1 MAWHAGKLKPAVI
14 ARKKICWT
22 AFPNLQV
29 CTRLMLTCLH
39 GLCRYPQG
47 GITFEYL
54 PAEYKYLTVRKPAKV
69 RTHHIIL
76 GGAKLKG
83 PPIFSN
89 MLSNTTTERNQAIKS
104 GTITYAVQPNGLV
117 RYLRVACANKLNSR
131 QIPLSDVCVGWGV
144 DIIHR
149 GFRRTK

>member
-1 MAWHAGKLKPAVI
+1 MAWHAGKLKPA
-14 ARKKICWT
+14 
-22 AFPNLQV
+22 V

-117 RYLRVACANKLNSR
+117 RYLRVAACANKLNSR